1 MLKAMITAK
10 DQTAIVE
17 FPIDQFELHRQLCQI
32 GIQNGAHR
40 VHLTDN
46 EEDDI
51 QVKLFADNDF
61 GNHVIRLFHER
72 DTLDDVHTAVG
83 AIDIA
88 SDDVKEQLEEYI
100 LHDQLEGTG
109 HLYNTIR
116 EIKEALGPIVTTF
129 YCPLSAK
136 IHDREYGDMNDVGEW
151 AIRAAQYEIEEVLER
166 EQSPDEELGDYITDH
181 PAVNEKLVSAVWSI
195 EDIGGTL
202 YGRIDCRSAVP
213 FTPEEVEVLR
223 DGIIGQNS
231 DGFGEHFEQQ
241 PIPTDEGDLYVSFWH
256 SGDDYYVRTHEEMDE
271 ALGQGMKM
279 EQPPGL
285 VLLGIR

>member
-1 MLKAMITAK
+1 MLNAIITAN
-10 DQTAIVE
+10 DQTAIIE
-17 FPIDQFELHRQLCQI
+17 FPIDQFDLYKQLGQI
-32 GIQNGAHR
+32 GIRKGPHR
-40 VHLTDN
+40 IPLTDD
-46 EEDDI
+46 EEADI
-51 QVKLFADNDF
+51 QVKLYADNDF

-83 AIDIA
+83 AISNA

-166 EQSPDEELGDYITDH
+166 EQSPDEELGDYITDN
-181 PAVNEKLVSAVWSI
+181 PTVNEKLVSAVWSI

-202 YGRIDCRSAVP
+202 YGRIDCRSAAG
-213 FTPEEVEVLR
+213 FTPEEIEVLR

-241 PIPTDEGDLYVSFWH
+241 PIHTDEGDLYVSFYH
-256 SGDDYYVRTHEEMDE
+256 GGDDYYVRTQDEMDE
-271 ALGQGMKM
+271 VLGQGMKM
-279 EQPPGL
+279 G
-285 VLLGIR
+285 GM

>member
-1 MLKAMITAK
+1 MLNAIITAN
-10 DQTAIVE
+10 DQTAIIE
-17 FPIDQFELHRQLCQI
+17 FPIDQFDLYKQLGQI
-32 GIQNGAHR
+32 GIQKGPHR
-40 VHLTDN
+40 IPLTDN
-46 EEDDI
+46 EDADI
-51 QVKLFADNDF
+51 QVKLYADNDF

-88 SDDVKEQLEEYI
+88 SDDVKEHLEEYI

-109 HLYNTIR
+109 HLYNTIK

-151 AIRAAQYEIEEVLER
+151 SIRAAQYEIEEVLER

-181 PAVNEKLVSAVWSI
+181 PTASKKIVSAVWSV
-195 EDIGGTL
+195 EDIGGTV
-202 YGRIDCRSAVP
+202 YGRIDCRSASS
-213 FTPEEVEVLR
+213 FTPEEIEALR

-241 PIPTDEGDLYVSFWH
+241 PISTDEGDLYVSFWH
-256 SGDDYYVRTHEEMDE
+256 SGDDYYLLTQAEMNE
-271 ALGQGMKM
+271 AHDQGMKM
-279 EQPPGL
+279 EGM
-285 VLLGIR
+285 